1 MTVLHHVKKHPIR
14 PASEI
19 CSHRWSSEN
28 VYRAYRRRDFIH
40 TNQTLSPGLVF
51 PSIKIYKLSGNFF
64 PWLQAWKLK
73 HGWAEPA
80 RITNLNVSSSHR
92 FKFQPGT
99 SLKSCCWN
107 QVAYHRTPLQTQ
119 SLGIKELPL
128 QSAWSFRSI
137 DDKPMSEKPWLSIHV
152 SLEHPNTNT
161 WAWHLIGMT
170 ILPPKRRV
178 RHPKLYRYVE
188 A

>member
-1 MTVLHHVKKHPIR
+1 MPEWRKLKKTREFNNVKKHPIR

-19 CSHRWSSEN
+19 CSHRWSSDN
-28 VYRAYRRRDFIH
+28 VDKAYDFMH

-64 PWLQAWKLK
+64 PWLQARKLK
-73 HGWAEPA
+73 HGRAQPA
-80 RITNLNVSSSHR
+80 RIANLNVSSSHG
-92 FKFQPGT
+92 FKFQPAT

-128 QSAWSFRSI
+128 QSSGGSLTHWWQTHELTRDLVYTCLWSI
-137 DDKPMSEKPWLSIHV
+137 QTPTHGVGI
-152 SLEHPNTNT
+152 
-161 WAWHLIGMT
+161 
-170 ILPPKRRV
+170 
-178 RHPKLYRYVE
+178 
-188 A
+188 